1 MAHFEIAADIAMCE
15 HTPKVNL
22 IAYLASSDKF
32 YFDHYKT
39 INFKTKYR
47 VEGGGLF
54 SFSETWFWLFLKYL
68 TLRVFSKKKS
78 KYLDDFLGFFKGAG
92 GIFGNFLIKLVLFQ
106 HPVTLVQHL
115 NCNTSI
121 RR

>member
-39 INFKTKYR
+39 INFKTQYR
-47 VEGGGLF
+47 VEGGLF

-78 KYLDDFLGFFKGAG
+78 KYLDNFLGFFKDAG
-92 GIFGNFLIKLVLFQ
+92 VFLATF
-106 HPVTLVQHL
+106 
-115 NCNTSI
+115 
-121 RR
+121 

>member
-47 VEGGGLF
+47 VEGGGCLVSVRLGFGYFWNILHYEF
-54 SFSETWFWLFLKYL
+54 SQKRSPNIWMIFWAFLKAL
-68 TLRVFSKKKS
+68 GVF
-78 KYLDDFLGFFKGAG
+78 LATF
-92 GIFGNFLIKLVLFQ
+92 
-106 HPVTLVQHL
+106 
-115 NCNTSI
+115 
-121 RR
+121 

>member
-47 VEGGGLF
+47 VEGGG
-54 SFSETWFWLFLKYL
+54 
-68 TLRVFSKKKS
+68 V
-78 KYLDDFLGFFKGAG
+78 
-92 GIFGNFLIKLVLFQ
+92 V
-106 HPVTLVQHL
+106 
-115 NCNTSI
+115 
-121 RR
+121 

>member
-47 VEGGGLF
+47 VEGGGERGEEKVFQFF
-54 SFSETWFWLFLKYL
+54 SLSDKN
-68 TLRVFSKKKS
+68 
-78 KYLDDFLGFFKGAG
+78 G
-92 GIFGNFLIKLVLFQ
+92 
-106 HPVTLVQHL
+106 
-115 NCNTSI
+115 
-121 RR
+121 

>member
-47 VEGGGLF
+47 VEGGGVVNSWLF
-54 SFSETWFWLFLKYL
+54 SRLTYWFFSWEVTHPSPVGI
-68 TLRVFSKKKS
+68 LRTMV
-78 KYLDDFLGFFKGAG
+78 
-92 GIFGNFLIKLVLFQ
+92 
-106 HPVTLVQHL
+106 
-115 NCNTSI
+115 
-121 RR
+121 